1 MGILI
6 LQGLMPAAPHPCMDT
21 RTMSGLSKDVIN
33 EGLNRGLKT
42 SSDSSVFD
50 VYLSTEPKMGCV
62 IEMSLVF
69 HVLGS
74 YPPLFPAIPP
84 M

>member
-1 MGILI
+1 MGILS
-6 LQGLMPAAPHPCMDT
+6 LQGLVPAAPHPRMDT

-33 EGLNRGLKT
+33 ERLNRGLKT
-42 SSDSSVFD
+42 SCGSSVSD
-50 VYLSTEPKMGCV
+50 VYLSHEAKMGSG

-69 HVLGS
+69 HVLCS
-74 YPPLFPAIPP
+74 YPPPFPAIPP